1 MQMKTYK
8 WWIIVINLLLLLVYF
23 AYSVASKEDLTKNG
37 RLILLE
43 LAPVDPRSLLQGDYM
58 DLRYKISEEVN
69 YQNIPK
75 NGYCVVTLNDKN
87 IAKRVRFQPHK
98 QALNEGEYV
107 IKYTAKNSWQINIG
121 AESYFFQEGHAK
133 KYEAAK
139 YGGLRIDENGNS
151 LLIGLY
157 NEDLQKIE

>member
-1 MQMKTYK
+1 MKTYK
-8 WWIIVINLLLLLVYF
+8 WWIIVANLLLLLVYF
-23 AYSVASKEDLTKNG
+23 AYSVASKEDLNKNG

-58 DLRYKISEEVN
+58 DLRYKISEDVN

-75 NGYCVVTLNDKN
+75 NGYCVVTLNDNN

-98 QALNEGEYV
+98 QALNKGEYV

-133 KYEAAK
+133 KYEVAK
-139 YGGLRIDENGNS
+139 YGGLRIDEKGNS

-157 NEDLQKIE
+157 NEDLEKIE